1 MASFLEILTQPW
13 AIRAITASVLVGL
26 TCGVLGVFI
35 VLRNMS
41 LLGDA
46 LSHSVLPGI
55 VISFMFFGYNP
66 LGFFI
71 GALGAGLLSTSLITW
86 VQQNAK
92 TRNDA
97 AIGIV
102 FTVMFSLGIIGISWL
117 NNTQNVHLD
126 LKDFLFG
133 NVLAVSPSDVN
144 MSIVVCLYSITM
156 IILFYRYLFATTFQP
171 VVAQVM
177 GISVKAT
184 HYLLMFLLSFAV
196 VSAMRTVGVILVV
209 AMLITPASTALLY
222 FHNLK
227 KVIILSGILGII
239 SAIFGFILAVLLDS
253 NPGPMMVLVAGLL
266 YTVSVFLAPEK
277 GYIRKWWTRKLQN
290 EKVIN
295 EDIVKYL
302 HKHDI
307 QHESDYK
314 LMSENL
320 DLKMNII
327 LSRLKSLDRSGMVNM
342 DGGFPHLTVKGVET
356 ADEIVRAHRLW
367 ETFQVNKMGMNEEQ
381 IHQEAERLEHKLT
394 RDIVDEVDEK
404 LGYPSLDPHGSPI
417 PPKKFIPEKSL
428 ISLNPQQKGKI
439 AQHQLNHDIEGE
451 LWELGLMPETSFS
464 VYSIEK
470 DQVVIEALKKRII
483 IPAQLARQINVI

>member
-1 MASFLEILTQPW
+1 MESFFEIMTQPW
-13 AIRAITASVLVGL
+13 AVRAVTASVLVGL
-26 TCGVLGVFI
+26 TCGILGVFI

-55 VISFMFFGYNP
+55 VISFLFFGYNP

-71 GALGAGLLSTSLITW
+71 GAMIAGLLSTSVITW
-86 VQQNAK
+86 IQQNAK

-102 FTVMFSLGIIGISWL
+102 FTVMFSFGIIGISWL

-133 NVLAVSPSDVN
+133 NVLAVSPADVN
-144 MSIVVCLYSITM
+144 MAIIVCLYSVAM
-156 IILFYRYLFATTFQP
+156 IIIFYRYLFATTFQP

-177 GISVKAT
+177 GISVKAV

-227 KVIILSGILGII
+227 KVIVLSGVLGML

-253 NPGPMMVLVAGLL
+253 NPGPMMVLVAGLF
-266 YTVSVFLAPEK
+266 YSISVFLAPEK
-277 GYIRKWWTRKLQN
+277 GFLWKWWNRKKQN
-290 EKVIN
+290 EKVVC

-302 HKHDI
+302 RKHEI
-307 QHESDYK
+307 QQESDYTLLREK
-314 LMSENL
+314 L
-320 DLKMNII
+320 K
-327 LSRLKSLDRSGMVNM
+327 LSRSNVSSSMRTLVRSGMVNM
-342 DGGFPHLTVKGVET
+342 DNGFPHLTVKGLES
-356 ADEIVRAHRLW
+356 AEEIVRAHRLW
-367 ETFQVNKMGMNEEQ
+367 ETFQVTKMGMNEEQ

-394 RDIVDEVDEK
+394 KDIVDEVDEK

-428 ISLNPQQKGKI
+428 ISLNPKQKGRI
-439 AQHQLNHDIEGE
+439 AQQQLNHDIEGE
-451 LWELGLMPETSFS
+451 LWEMGLLPETSFS
-464 VYSIEK
+464 IYSIEK
-470 DQVVIEALKKRII
+470 DQVVIDALKQRII
-483 IPAQLARQINVI
+483 IPARLARQINVI